1 MHIKYN
7 KYFLAIL
14 FKDKVK
20 HVVITIGWFGFICL
34 LILLLTSLRKAYHN
48 NLYEHVN
55 YKGACE
61 FFLFCHS
68 LHVEGV
74 YLSNINT
81 IDFLRF
87 CFVSGDGGRRCFLTG
102 ALGLLIGI
110 GGNVSCVTRPGVDDM
125 LGLSGNTSMMEDV
138 CWWIFT
144 CCNCSTTFIQFIK
157 VLSTEQGQARTRLK
171 YRRNAMKERQHSR
184 YILL

>member
-20 HVVITIGWFGFICL
+20 HIVITIGWFGFICL
-34 LILLLTSLRKAYHN
+34 LILLLTFLRKAYHN

-61 FFLFCHS
+61 FFLFCHC
-68 LHVEGV
+68 LHEGGRC
-74 YLSNINT
+74 LSNTNT

-102 ALGLLIGI
+102 TLGLLIGI

-138 CWWIFT
+138 RWWIFT
-144 CCNCSTTFIQFIK
+144 CCNCSDNLWTASFNSSRSWALNK
-157 VLSTEQGQARTRLK
+157 DKPELDWSTEE
-171 YRRNAMKERQHSR
+171 MP
-184 YILL
+184 